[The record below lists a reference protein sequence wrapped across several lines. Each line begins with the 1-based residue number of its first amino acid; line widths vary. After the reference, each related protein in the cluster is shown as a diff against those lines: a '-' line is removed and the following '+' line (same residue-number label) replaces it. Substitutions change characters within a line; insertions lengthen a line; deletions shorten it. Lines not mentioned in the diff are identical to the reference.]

1 MLQQITIKNIVLI
14 DNVTINFTEG
24 LCVLTGETGAG
35 KSILLD
41 SLGLA
46 IGNRAESRLVRQ
58 GEKQGTVTAIFDFN
72 NNKNLINIFEE
83 YGIEI
88 TDEIYLRRVLYSDGK
103 SKAFVNDNPVSANVL
118 QKIASTLIEIH
129 GQHGQKDLLN
139 INKHMRMLDEYAN
152 SEKLL
157 NITGKS
163 FKKWKNTEQ
172 EYNNL
177 VKKFQLIQKEE
188 EYLRHSLAELESLSP
203 AKGEEE
209 ELASKRTEMMN
220 FEKTIDILK
229 DALSSLVGKNDIAH
243 SIRTA
248 ERILDR
254 AVHNVDNDMFE
265 PALEALNRAGIEVQE
280 SISVIENIFREMEFE
295 QDDLESTEERLFALK
310 DASRKYNK
318 NADDLVDYISELK
331 KQIQMIDSDS
341 NEIDILKQKTNEA
354 REEYINN
361 ATKLSDV
368 RRDKASMLIKDI
380 HSELA
385 PLKMG
390 NSEFKIDINNL
401 DEESWSAKGIDKV
414 EFLIKTNPGS
424 PFSAIGKTASGG
436 ELSRLM
442 LALKV
447 VVSGNKTT
455 TSMIFDEIDT
465 GIGGA
470 TADAVGKRLNR
481 LGENA
486 QILCVT
492 HHPQVAAYGNL
503 HLYINKKIV
512 DDKMTTNVITLES
525 NKRIEEL
532 ARMLAGENISDE
544 ARAAAKKLLLGSAA

>member
-14 DNVTINFTEG
+14 DNVTIDFTKG

-41 SLGLA
+41 ALGLA

-58 GEKQGTVTAIFDFN
+58 GESQGSVSVIFDFN
-72 NNKNLINIFEE
+72 NSKNLHNVFEE
-83 YGIEI
+83 YGLEE
-88 TDEIYLRRVLYSDGK
+88 TDEICLRRVLYSDGK
-103 SKAFVNDNPVSANVL
+103 SKAYVNDNPVSANVL
-118 QKIASTLIEIH
+118 QKIASALIEIH

-139 INKHMRMLDEYAN
+139 IAKHLKMLDEYAN
-152 SEKLL
+152 SEKTLGL
-157 NITGKS
+157 VNKS
-163 FKKWKNTEQ
+163 FKEWKNTEQ
-172 EYNNL
+172 EYNDL
-177 VKKFQLIQKEE
+177 VERFQQIQKEE

-203 AKGEEE
+203 CKGEEE

-229 DALSSLVGKNDIAH
+229 DALSSLVGKNDIGH

-254 AVHNVDNDMFE
+254 AVHNVDNNMFE

-280 SISVIENIFREMEFE
+280 SISVIENIFRDMEFE
-295 QDDLESTEERLFALK
+295 QEDLESTEERLFALK

-318 NADDLVDYISELK
+318 NADDLVEYISELK
-331 KQIQMIDSDS
+331 NQINMIDSDS
-341 NEIDILKQKTNEA
+341 KEMNILEQKTKEA
-354 REEYINN
+354 RDQYIEN
-361 ATKLSDV
+361 ANKLNELRTKKAAKLVKDV
-368 RRDKASMLIKDI
+368 
-380 HSELA
+380 HGELT

-390 NSEFKIDINNL
+390 NSEFKIDISKL
-401 DEESWSAKGIDKV
+401 EEDSWSGKGIDKV

-424 PFSAIGKTASGG
+424 PFSSIGKTASGG

-503 HLYINKKIV
+503 HLYINKKITN
-512 DDKMTTNVITLES
+512 DKMTTNVISLES
-525 NKRIEEL
+525 DKRIEEL
-532 ARMLAGENISDE
+532 ARMLAGEDISNE